1 VEVFVRG
8 VRMLSQRS
16 AISIK
21 KEKIIYLN
29 QCFKLFL
36 CNTTSGTHGGIA
48 PNLAVRQ
55 NTRLAL
61 QVNLPGGD
69 RNTMTQNAK
78 NKAAILASLPMKSGE
93 DPFIVGIGGF
103 YRRWFNL
110 IDDMQLLID
119 TVASI
124 KSTEDEDWVPVWSA
138 VGAEYEKKGDALLA
152 RKGNGKDRTGA
163 RQAYIQAKTYYSLAR
178 FPSPYWSGSSI
189 CPPDMSPIKAQ
200 SYEDYLR
207 CYRKSAALLPDQPEV
222 ITVKKNGMKATGYL
236 RLPKGASKANK
247 VPAVLVMCGADMY
260 KEDREKYAEGALSQG
275 MAALVVDA
283 PGTGETTFPH
293 APESVVAW
301 QAALDVLQK
310 RPEIDDKRIGAF
322 GVSRGGLWVIRLA
335 AHDTRIK
342 GLIACAPG
350 GAGYW
355 GTPEERAD
363 WRKAAYERAKTNWF
377 GPRGTRPPLKEM
389 SEEEHRKDF
398 LRWSLKDQDLLKN
411 LTMPMYMVN
420 GKIDHLTPIGNLYM
434 LLESGPADGRVA
446 RVYADD
452 GHIAAKNEREWGPAS
467 WAWLR
472 DVLTKGKKPKAATKK
487 PAKKKVAAK
496 KLVKK
501 K

>member
-1 VEVFVRG
+1 
-8 VRMLSQRS
+8 MK
-16 AISIK
+16 A
-21 KEKIIYLN
+21 
-29 QCFKLFL
+29 
-36 CNTTSGTHGGIA
+36 GTQG
-48 PNLAVRQ
+48 
-55 NTRLAL
+55 TK
-61 QVNLPGGD
+61 D
-69 RNTMTQNAK
+69 R
-78 NKAAILASLPMKSGE
+78 AAILASLPMGSGE
-93 DPFIVGIGGF
+93 DPFVVAIGGF

-110 IDDMQLLID
+110 IDDMQLLIN
-119 TVASI
+119 TVAKI

-152 RKGNGKDRTGA
+152 RKDKVGA
-163 RQAYIQAKTYYSLAR
+163 RTAYVQAKTYYSLAR

-189 CPPDMSPIKAQ
+189 CPPDMSPMKAQ

-222 ITVKKNGMKATGYL
+222 ITVTKNGMKATGYL
-236 RLPKGASKANK
+236 RLPKGASNTNK

-301 QAALDVLQK
+301 QAALNVLQK
-310 RPEIDDKRIGAF
+310 RPEIDGNRIGAF

-335 AHDTRIK
+335 AHDARIK

-355 GTPEERAD
+355 GTPEERAE
-363 WRKAAYERAKTNWF
+363 WRAGAYERAKTNWF
-377 GPRGTRPPLKEM
+377 GPRGTRPPLKEVT
-389 SEEEHRKDF
+389 EEEQRKEF

-411 LTMPMYMVN
+411 LTMPMYLVN

-452 GHIAAKNEREWGPAS
+452 GHIAAKNEREWAPAS

-472 DVLTKGKKPKAATKK
+472 GVLTKGMK
-487 PAKKKVAAK
+487 PANPAAKRVITFSIMKPEKKKTAVK
-496 KLVKK
+496 KTASKKAVKK